1 MVKVPPE
8 MGDMVKRFQ
17 QLQQQLQVLMFQK
30 QNIQVQQ
37 AEVENALKEIT
48 ESKNKELYEIIGTVM
63 IKRTG
68 SELKKSL
75 KGKNEIMEL
84 RLSTL
89 DKQIN
94 SITEQ
99 ARKVQDSLVEMS
111 KSRRG

>member
-1 MVKVPPE
+1 MANVPPE

-48 ESKNKELYEIIGTVM
+48 GSKDKELYEIIGTVM
-63 IKRTG
+63 IKRTR

-99 ARKVQDSLVEMS
+99 VRKVQNSLMEMS
-111 KSRRG
+111 KPRG